1 MSDEPSLDDL
11 MDGVAS
17 LSDSAA
23 IPGFDDLGPMPSE
36 IPTFDDEPA
45 TQPVSEEAEAAV
57 EEPSEATGGDG

>member
-1 MSDEPSLDDL
+1 

-45 TQPVSEEAEAAV
+45 TATAEQSVSEEAETAV
-57 EEPSEATGGDG
+57 EEPTEATGGDG